1 MCTAKL
7 AFKFLPTRESFIQSL
22 GVSPG
27 ADVQVE
33 LQGFVTAFSPVLAQI
48 HQFLVSFVW
57 ESSIKW
63 QDLHVL
69 REPVR
74 VRYTYFICPSQEL
87 HSTFRAGRQQP
98 G

>member
-1 MCTAKL
+1 MQVVPNTPTLTCCMCTAKL

-57 ESSIKW
+57 ESYSSISSIKA
-63 QDLHVL
+63 
-69 REPVR
+69 PFNGGI
-74 VRYTYFICPSQEL
+74 YIF
-87 HSTFRAGRQQP
+87 
-98 G
+98 